1 MPNVRGLASADL
13 RLTLEDENGAGT
25 PYTLIDKDGAEYP
38 LVGTFDDI
46 GLLIDPISGE
56 AIQGRTISAT
66 CRAETILAA
75 SGKIPERGWK
85 ARIVGLDGKAAMLFI
100 QRNQYDRTIGLCLLT
115 LGLKL
120 GETENE

>member
-1 MPNVRGLASADL
+1 MPNVRDLAAADL

-25 PYTLIDKDGAEYP
+25 PYTLIDKDGVEYP

-46 GLLIDPISGE
+46 GLLIDPVSGE
-56 AIQGRTISAT
+56 AIQGRAISAT
-66 CRAETILAA
+66 CRAQTILAA

-85 ARIVGLDGKAAMLFI
+85 ARVPGLDGKTITLFI

-120 GETENE
+120 GEVENE